1 MILVSGNGKLA
12 KELEK
17 LSTDSLLINILS
29 RKEMDITD
37 EYRVSDVIKDLMM
50 KPNYPKY
57 FVHTAALTKP
67 MDVNDRNPIMSLDTN
82 VLGTANVAKICSK
95 YGIKFI
101 YISTDFVYESHKNP
115 VFYKEVYLTW
125 PRQMA
130 DEESRVKPSNNYG
143 WSKLG
148 GECVTKLISNSLILR
163 CSLCDI
169 PFRHKFA
176 FDDVYRNSIT
186 HKDVADIILKV
197 KDEVGI
203 INVGGEHRSVYE
215 FVSQYQKVDAISGLK
230 ITPSLCLNTEK
241 LKKLLNE

>member
-12 KELEK
+12 KELKK

-37 EYRVSDVIKDLMM
+37 EHRVSYVIKDLMM

-67 MDVNDRNPIMSLDTN
+67 MDVNDRNPIMSLDIN
-82 VLGTANVAKICSK
+82 IVGTANVAKVCSK

-101 YISTDFVYESHKNP
+101 YISTDIVYGDE
-115 VFYKEVYLTW
+115 EL
-125 PRQMA
+125 A
-130 DEESRVKPSNNYG
+130 DEESQVKPANNYG

-148 GECVTKLISNSLILR
+148 GECVTKLVEDSLILR

-176 FDDVYRNSIT
+176 FEDVYRNSIT
-186 HKDVADIILKV
+186 HKEVADIILKV
-197 KDEVGI
+197 RDEVGI
-203 INVGGEHRSVYE
+203 VNVGGEYQSVYN
-215 FVSQYQKVDAISGLK
+215 FVSKYQLVEKASGSH
-230 ITPSLCLNTEK
+230 IAPSLRLDT
-241 LKKLLNE
+241 KKLMSIIDE

>member
-17 LSTDSLLINILS
+17 LSTESLPVTTLS
-29 RKEMDITD
+29 RRDMDITD
-37 EYRVSDVIKDLMM
+37 EYMVSDVIKDFMM
-50 KPNYPKY
+50 KPDYPKY

-82 VLGTANVAKICSK
+82 IVGTANVAKVCSK

-101 YISTDFVYESHKNP
+101 YISTDFVYDAEKTYRGKWSDT
-115 VFYKEVYLTW
+115 VY
-125 PRQMA
+125 
-130 DEESRVKPSNNYG
+130 EESKVKPSNNYG

-148 GECVTKLISNSLILR
+148 GECVAKLISNSLILR

-169 PFRHKFA
+169 PFRHKVA

-186 HKDVADIILKV
+186 HQDVADIILKV
-197 KDEVGI
+197 KDECGV
-203 INVGGEHRSVYE
+203 INVGGEYQSVSN
-215 FVSQYQKVDAISGLK
+215 FVSQHQEVNISSGVN
-230 ITPSLCLNTEK
+230 IAPSLELDI
-241 LKKLLNE
+241 KKLTDLINE